1 MFTDRIKIS
10 RENSTSSS
18 GSSGSDSE
26 EKQTPRKRSKK
37 QELSDDDVIKDV
49 NELISTSNKQIT
61 DLPVNNL
68 SQSTILAMVAD
79 ELNEDKCGQEQLET
93 WQKLKINF
101 FVQGWQKQ
109 N

>member
-1 MFTDRIKIS
+1 
-10 RENSTSSS
+10 
-18 GSSGSDSE
+18 
-26 EKQTPRKRSKK
+26 
-37 QELSDDDVIKDV
+37 
-49 NELISTSNKQIT
+49 
-61 DLPVNNL
+61 
-68 SQSTILAMVAD
+68 MVAD